1 MPIKQTDS
9 WGLCRHIVLS
19 LVQRAR
25 KLGLH
30 SSLGYVHIYSV
41 YAYLLLEGE
50 RPAKVL
56 VLSVGFVVV
65 GGLNRTLFATMI
77 VIMTMAIWDHGCVDD
92 YDDGYYVYCSCFLRL
107 SDRVPKP

>member
-1 MPIKQTDS
+1 M
-9 WGLCRHIVLS
+9 S

-65 GGLNRTLFATMI
+65 GGLNRDSFC
-77 VIMTMAIWDHGCVDD
+77 DNDCD
-92 YDDGYYVYCSCFLRL
+92 YDYGNLGPWLC
-107 SDRVPKP
+107 